1 MQIVDLLILL
11 KMILIRHILNFF
23 LGNSRRLRLLL
34 RSVNLNARGFAENI
48 CHSVV
53 DVCELACSVSRFARP
68 SSVVLRKSRVKFDQ
82 SLDVRRIESSRT
94 FGVVLCKLVEED
106 D

>member
-11 KMILIRHILNFF
+11 KMILIRHIFNFF
-23 LGNSRRLRLLL
+23 LRNSRRLRLLL
-34 RSVNLNARGFAENI
+34 GSVNLYARGFVENI
-48 CHSVV
+48 CHSLV
-53 DVCELACSVSRFARP
+53 DVCELVCSVGRFARP
-68 SSVVLRKSRVKFDQ
+68 SFVILGKSREKSDQ

-94 FGVVLCKLVEED
+94 CGVVLCKLVEED